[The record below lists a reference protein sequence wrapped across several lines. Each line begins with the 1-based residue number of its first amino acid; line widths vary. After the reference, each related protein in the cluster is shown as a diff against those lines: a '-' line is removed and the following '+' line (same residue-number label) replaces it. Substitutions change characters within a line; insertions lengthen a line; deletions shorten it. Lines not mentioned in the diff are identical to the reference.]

1 MRRIILSRGLS
12 LAASR
17 ELISSILLNNSV
29 NINLLIFSSSREMD
43 SEWLLRSISGR
54 RLFLFLLNV
63 LKRSLT
69 QLVVETHIAESRG

>member
-1 MRRIILSRGLS
+1 M
-12 LAASR
+12 AASR

-63 LKRSLT
+63 LKHSIT
-69 QLVVETHIAESRG
+69 KLVVETHVTESRG